1 MIALFLLKDKRIAS
15 CSTNG
20 EITIYSTSLYY
31 NKELTTNIKHQTIRN
46 QFQLLIKWWKYLNLI
61 YNANDDIIYKII
73 VLPNNR
79 IESCS
84 RDKKNKI

>member
-46 QFQLLIKWWKYLNLI
+46 QFQLLIK
-61 YNANDDIIYKII
+61 
-73 VLPNNR
+73 
-79 IESCS
+79 
-84 RDKKNKI
+84 